1 MESSSRSVP
10 LVTGRGLAATP
21 AGGGAEVC
29 CLRRMVYAL
38 AASAAWSLLAP
49 ATAAG
54 AEAPK
59 AQVEGE
65 LDETLREAVARA
77 IGQTDRPI
85 QNRFEARRRAREAGE
100 DAIAVLRSEGYYAYD
115 VEPVV
120 GDGDTPTPVVRI
132 APGPRFI
139 LADPRI
145 DWLAPAPDAESQQA
159 GVTAMGLQAGAP
171 GRALDVVTAEGRIVA
186 AVQKRGYADAAASP
200 REVVVDHADT
210 TVRPRFRIAA
220 GELVRLDG
228 VQLIT
233 RGRTSKPWIDRLAT
247 WKAGEAYDPDDVAEL
262 ERRLLDTGV
271 YDSVTVALAP
281 REKATPEGLRPVIVS
296 LADRDRR
303 TLEAGASYSTSEGVG
318 LDGSWTRYNVLGRAD
333 TLALV
338 GRASDIDSK
347 LGLTLSLPHWSRP
360 QQTLKLGGAGYNT
373 RTDAYDETGV
383 GVSADVTRRFGKT
396 SYLTVGASL
405 DLSRTEEKQTVTL
418 SPLGR
423 DLVIVTG
430 LGVLS
435 LDRSN
440 DPLNPTRGWRMETRL
455 EPTLLA
461 GEGALP
467 YLKAQ
472 TQATGYLPFGER
484 AGTVLAG
491 RVKLGTTVGGAIP
504 EVPASRR
511 FYSGGGGSVRGYA
524 YQAVGP
530 RLSDN
535 TPQGGL
541 SVLEASVEVR
551 QKIKGRW
558 SAVAF
563 MDAGAVGTDR
573 FPTGKDLSAGAGLGV
588 RYDLGFGPIR
598 ADLAVPL
605 DKREGDS
612 PFQIYL
618 SIGQSF

>member
-1 MESSSRSVP
+1 
-10 LVTGRGLAATP
+10 
-21 AGGGAEVC
+21 
-29 CLRRMVYAL
+29 
-38 AASAAWSLLAP
+38 
-49 ATAAG
+49 
-54 AEAPK
+54 
-59 AQVEGE
+59 
-65 LDETLREAVARA
+65 
-77 IGQTDRPI
+77 
-85 QNRFEARRRAREAGE
+85 
-100 DAIAVLRSEGYYAYD
+100 
-115 VEPVV
+115 
-120 GDGDTPTPVVRI
+120 
-132 APGPRFI
+132 
-139 LADPRI
+139 
-145 DWLAPAPDAESQQA
+145 
-159 GVTAMGLQAGAP
+159 
-171 GRALDVVTAEGRIVA
+171 
-186 AVQKRGYADAAASP
+186 
-200 REVVVDHADT
+200 
-210 TVRPRFRIAA
+210 
-220 GELVRLDG
+220 
-228 VQLIT
+228 
-233 RGRTSKPWIDRLAT
+233 
-247 WKAGEAYDPDDVAEL
+247 
-262 ERRLLDTGV
+262 
-271 YDSVTVALAP
+271 
-281 REKATPEGLRPVIVS
+281 
-296 LADRDRR
+296 
-303 TLEAGASYSTSEGVG
+303 
-318 LDGSWTRYNVLGRAD
+318 
-333 TLALV
+333 
-338 GRASDIDSK
+338 
-347 LGLTLSLPHWSRP
+347 
-360 QQTLKLGGAGYNT
+360 
-373 RTDAYDETGV
+373 
-383 GVSADVTRRFGKT
+383 VTRRFGKT